1 MNLMQDQNPGGH
13 KEDRASFPN
22 QIQYKV
28 SKIHTPNPTLE
39 KRKGGRKERKE
50 EEGARREEEGGV
62 LTRQKER
69 ARGRGGEGVFNPNY
83 SQPKKLNYP

>member
-1 MNLMQDQNPGGH
+1 MNLTHDQNPGGH

-39 KRKGGRKERKE
+39 KRKGGREKE
-50 EEGARREEEGGV
+50 EEDARERAGACV
-62 LTRQKER
+62 LFKPGKER
-69 ARGRGGEGVFNPNY
+69 EGVRG
-83 SQPKKLNYP
+83 

>member
-28 SKIHTPNPTLE
+28 SKIHTPNPNPREERRGTE
-39 KRKGGRKERKE
+39 RRRAAPERRAVWSGAPGKGERRGVWFAGQGKER
-50 EEGARREEEGGV
+50 G
-62 LTRQKER
+62 
-69 ARGRGGEGVFNPNY
+69 
-83 SQPKKLNYP
+83 